1 MDKKKA
7 IEYWLK
13 SSEHDWQVIK
23 HLFENK
29 DYSYALFFGH
39 LTIEKILKAIYVD
52 RCGTVPPFTHSLNFL
67 AEKSSLKLTVEQSKL
82 LETITDFNIEARYP
96 EDKFIFWKRCTK
108 EYTKKNLSKIEEIKE
123 WLLNQIQS

>member
-13 SSEHDWQVIK
+13 SAEHDRQVVK
-23 HLFENK
+23 HLFDNK

-52 RCGTVPPFTHSLNFL
+52 RCGTVPPFTHSLNLL
-67 AEKSSLKLTVEQSKL
+67 AEKASLKLTEEQTRL
-82 LETITDFNIEARYP
+82 FTIISRFNIEARYA
-96 EDKFIFWKRCTK
+96 DYKFIFWKQCTK
-108 EYTKKNLSKIEEIKE
+108 EYTKKYLFKIEEIKQ

>member
-7 IEYWLK
+7 IKYWLK
-13 SSEHDWQVIK
+13 SSADDWQVAE

-39 LTIEKILKAIYVD
+39 LTIEKILKALYVD
-52 RCGTVPPFTHSLNFL
+52 KHETVPPYTHSLGFL
-67 AEKSSLKLTVEQSKL
+67 AEKISLELTVEQTTLFNIISR
-82 LETITDFNIEARYP
+82 FNIEARYS
-96 EDKFIFWKRCTK
+96 DYKFDFKKQCTK
-108 EYTKKNLSKIEEIKE
+108 AYTNKYLAEIKEIKE